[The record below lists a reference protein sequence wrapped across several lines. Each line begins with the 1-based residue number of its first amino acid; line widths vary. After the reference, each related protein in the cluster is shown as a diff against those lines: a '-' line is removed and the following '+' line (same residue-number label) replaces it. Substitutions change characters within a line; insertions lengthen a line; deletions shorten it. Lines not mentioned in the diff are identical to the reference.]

1 MRMNYLELADKLKEN
16 TITRLKEEVIPLNE
30 FTVSKDITGLDHNIM
45 MGNASENHPNRI
57 KIFIG
62 KKPAITIA
70 STGGENEPA
79 EVKILPNKQRAEGL
93 IGGPKE
99 LNKYIK
105 FFKENYDLVL
115 RITDGMM
122 NSVYKGISKQLEN
135 EIKEELKRRSK
146 K

>member
-1 MRMNYLELADKLKEN
+1 MSCKMLLFDFRES
-16 TITRLKEEVIPLNE
+16 EE
-30 FTVSKDITGLDHNIM
+30 
-45 MGNASENHPNRI
+45 
-57 KIFIG
+57 IFF
-62 KKPAITIA
+62 KKNNF
-70 STGGENEPA
+70 SNFE
-79 EVKILPNKQRAEGL
+79 
-93 IGGPKE
+93 
-99 LNKYIK
+99 IK

>member
-70 STGGENEPA
+70 YTGGEDEPA

-115 RITDGMM
+115 RITDDMM
-122 NSVYKGISKQLEN
+122 NSVDKGISKQLEN

>member
-1 MRMNYLELADKLKEN
+1 MYMNYLELADKLKEN

-70 STGGENEPA
+70 STGGENE
-79 EVKILPNKQRAEGL
+79 VKILPNKQRAEGL

-115 RITDGMM
+115 RITDDMM
-122 NSVYKGISKQLEN
+122 NSVDKGISKQLEN